1 MGTKVQC
8 QSYLPGY
15 YSMGD
20 LNEDSNSL
28 SWSLYYGDK
37 TLANGEYYNV
47 VSSRAIADACPGYGK
62 DVLKQTMLKHEAIF
76 KDQVS
81 ELHRLYRIQRDM
93 MDDIKK
99 KELQK
104 SHISAQTSLSSSP
117 LASQIT
123 FEDTCKWHVRSFPLA
138 NSFCA
143 RPSISGYEDIHSPL
157 SFMKG
162 NSVQT
167 GSFLSQNGGS
177 LKDVEVLDCRPTKVR
192 RKMFDLQLPAD
203 EYIDTEEAEH
213 RDATDSGMASHLSNG
228 NGKVVSENGPKLF
241 LGDCGKKSSQVNSL
255 TSKSCLRATN
265 GLADLNEP
273 AVVEDTN
280 GSVYADLLGNSSSLG
295 KIQGYELAANPDL
308 QLLGFP
314 NEISMNSHHR
324 SNKRSINDL
333 CLENK
338 GHARGLFSHV
348 PEAGHGKSP
357 LISASQAF
365 HSEKLHVSCQPGQ
378 VLFDKV
384 HDPPTLFPTDQS
396 KVDLLRRRTVHDLE
410 ISGRNHESSGMNQ
423 LSVVTSN
430 IPSPNPF
437 VSADLMK
444 SWPNS
449 FSSWENPGSTLSQKS
464 VLVQEHPFLNSAGT
478 SSKSSTI
485 STQSNGGFGDKWQ
498 LNSSSRHNPGFI
510 HELPNQK
517 DIYYGSSSG
526 SKELA
531 VRFPSASNIH
541 LNSGNGNSLV
551 PDHFTAHVSTKLS
564 NSSNSTNMKVANDVN
579 LNVALSCSSSNR
591 PALQCVEIDG
601 GRKNEHP
608 LPGLPCLRATPAC
621 KNEATIAGRD
631 LNMVDLNFSESPVD
645 QSANKNESANCFSQ
659 MLNENVKSVTDSN
672 NVEASRT
679 KISDCLSNKKILGI
693 PIFGMPPVSKESSS
707 LTSLPSL
714 SISEPSERKAGNNGR
729 NRFLDINL
737 PCDDTVPESSQ
748 GIAAEVVVVEKEADI
763 KVASSRQHIDLNTC
777 VTEDDASFIPSVSD
791 SNVKMTGGIDLE
803 ASLVTETE
811 AAIHGEEFLEKACET
826 SIQSSQHT
834 DKCPLDE
841 VIRTAAETMVA
852 ISSSVG
858 CHLND
863 SNCNSSETSIT
874 DLLHWFVEVVSSFG
888 EDIENRLDNL
898 LTGRDGGEVD
908 DSSSEEIDYFESMTL
923 QLAEIQEEEY
933 MPKSL
938 VPENLKVEETGT
950 SLLTSQSRKGQGRR
964 GRQRRDFQR
973 DILPGLAS
981 LSRHEVTEDL
991 QTFGGLMRATGHLWH
1006 SGLTRRSSTRSG
1018 SGRGRRRS
1026 ITSSPPALTAGT
1038 AYTLPTL
1045 QPVNNIEV
1053 ALEDRSLTGW
1063 GKTPR
1068 RPRRQRC
1075 PVSNPPSIPLT

>member
-1 MGTKVQC
+1 MGTKVQYK
-8 QSYLPGY
+8 SYLPGY
-15 YSMGD
+15 YSMAD

-28 SWSLYYGDK
+28 SWPPYYGDK
-37 TLANGEYYNV
+37 TLINGEYYNV
-47 VSSRAIADACPGYGK
+47 VFPRGIADACPGYG
-62 DVLKQTMLKHEAIF
+62 DVLKQTMLEHEAIF
-76 KDQVS
+76 KDQVC
-81 ELHRLYRIQRDM
+81 ELHRLYRIQRNM
-93 MDDIKK
+93 MDDIRT

-104 SHISAQTSLSSSP
+104 SHISAKISLSSSP

-123 FEDTCKWHVRSFPLA
+123 FEDTSKWHSCSFPLA
-138 NSFCA
+138 NSVCA

-157 SFMKG
+157 SFRKG
-162 NSVQT
+162 NSLQT

-177 LKDVEVLDCRPTKVR
+177 SKDVEVLDCRPTKVR

-213 RDATDSGMASHLSNG
+213 RDATVSGMSSYLPNG
-228 NGKVVSENGPKLF
+228 NGKDVSENGPKLF
-241 LGDCGKKSSQVNSL
+241 LGDCGKNSSQVNPL
-255 TSKSCLRATN
+255 TSKSCLRTSN
-265 GLADLNEP
+265 NLADLNEP
-273 AVVEDTN
+273 ADVDDTN
-280 GSVYADLLGNSSSLG
+280 GSVYADPLGNSSSLG
-295 KIQGYELAANPDL
+295 KIQGYELAANPDQ

-314 NEISMNSHHR
+314 NEISMNYHHR
-324 SNKRSINDL
+324 SDKRSINNL
-333 CLENK
+333 CLEDK
-338 GHARGLFSHV
+338 GHVRGLFSHAL
-348 PEAGHGKSP
+348 EAGHGKSP
-357 LISASQAF
+357 LISASQGF
-365 HSEKLHVSCQPGQ
+365 QSEKLHVSCQPGQ
-378 VLFDKV
+378 VFFDKT
-384 HDPPTLFPTDQS
+384 HEPSTLFPTDQN
-396 KVDLLRRRTVHDLE
+396 KVDLLRRRTVHGLE
-410 ISGRNHESSGMNQ
+410 ISERNHESSGINP

-437 VSADLMK
+437 VSADLTK
-444 SWPNS
+444 SQPQLVL
-449 FSSWENPGSTLSQKS
+449 SWEKPSSSVSQKS

-478 SSKSSTI
+478 SSKSSAI

-498 LNSSSRHNPGFI
+498 LNSSSSRHNPGFG
-510 HELPNQK
+510 HEMPNQK

-531 VRFPSASNIH
+531 VRFPCVSNNH
-541 LNSGNGNSLV
+541 LNSGNGNNLV
-551 PDHFTAHVSTKLS
+551 SDPFTAHGSTKLS

-579 LNVALSCSSSNR
+579 LNVALSSSSSNR
-591 PALQCVEIDG
+591 PALQCLEIDG
-601 GRKNEHP
+601 GRKHEDY
-608 LPGLPCLRATPAC
+608 LLGLPWLRAKPAC
-621 KNEATIAGRD
+621 KNEATVYGTD
-631 LNMVDLNFSESPVD
+631 LNMMDLNFSESSVG

-659 MLNENVKSVTDSN
+659 MLNENVKSGTDSN
-672 NVEASRT
+672 NVEVSRT
-679 KISDCLSNKKILGI
+679 NISDCLSNKKILGI
-693 PIFGMPPVSKESSS
+693 PIFGKPPVSKESSS
-707 LTSLPSL
+707 LTSLPRL
-714 SISEPSERKAGNNGR
+714 SISEPSEREAENNGR

-748 GIAAEVVVVEKEADI
+748 GVAAEVLVVEKEADI
-763 KVASSRQHIDLNTC
+763 KVASSRQHIDLNMH
-777 VTEDDASFIPSVSD
+777 VTEDDASFVPSVSD

-811 AAIHGEEFLEKACET
+811 AAIHGEAFLEKAWET
-826 SIQSSQHT
+826 SIQSSQHN

-841 VIRTAAETMVA
+841 VTRTAAETIVA
-852 ISSSVG
+852 ISSSG
-858 CHLND
+858 GHHLND
-863 SNCNSSETSIT
+863 SNCNSETSIT
-874 DLLHWFVEVVSSFG
+874 DPLHWFVEVVSSFG
-888 EDIENRLDNL
+888 EDIENRLESL
-898 LTGRDGGEVD
+898 LTGRDGVEVE

-950 SLLTSQSRKGQGRR
+950 TLLTSQSRKGQGRR
-964 GRQRRDFQR
+964 GRHRRDFQR

-1026 ITSSPPALTAGT
+1026 ITNSSPSMTPGT

-1075 PVSNPPSIPLT
+1075 PASNPPSIPLT